1 MQIMKKPKKL
11 NLKRIKPTKPK
22 TNIFRR
28 AKTVEQRVSD
38 AISNVPR
45 ITNET
50 VADHREDVLSTARK
64 YIYPLQHSKH
74 SVVRTSIGIL
84 LTVIVAFFIFCGL
97 DLYKFQ
103 GTSGFIY
110 DVTKIIPFPVAK
122 VGNSWASYESYL
134 FQLRRNIHYYSIQQ
148 KTDFSSSNGKLQ
160 LASLK
165 RQALNYA
172 IEEDLVNQ
180 LASKYDLRV
189 TSKRLNSE
197 VALLRDENRLGSSNT
212 VFQEVLSEYYG
223 WSEADFKESLSQ
235 QLLQQAVVTRLD
247 TSAQS
252 RAEDVLT
259 QLNKGADFS
268 TLASQVSDDAATK
281 SNAGQYPNAI
291 TIDDPD
297 IAPAITNA
305 LFQMKPG
312 QISGIINTGFTLDI
326 VKLIDKSAGSVHA
339 AHIQFNLN
347 SITYYTNSLRS
358 KERTHEYIGV

>member
-1 MQIMKKPKKL
+1 
-11 NLKRIKPTKPK
+11 
-22 TNIFRR
+22 
-28 AKTVEQRVSD
+28 
-38 AISNVPR
+38 
-45 ITNET
+45 
-50 VADHREDVLSTARK
+50 
-64 YIYPLQHSKH
+64 
-74 SVVRTSIGIL
+74 
-84 LTVIVAFFIFCGL
+84 
-97 DLYKFQ
+97 
-103 GTSGFIY
+103 
-110 DVTKIIPFPVAK
+110 
-122 VGNSWASYESYL
+122 
-134 FQLRRNIHYYSIQQ
+134 
-148 KTDFSSSNGKLQ
+148 
-160 LASLK
+160 
-165 RQALNYA
+165 
-172 IEEDLVNQ
+172 
-180 LASKYDLRV
+180 
-189 TSKRLNSE
+189 
-197 VALLRDENRLGSSNT
+197 LGSSNT